1 MTTNNNNDLLLKHY
15 YDLGRKRNINPQT
28 LSDAIAKV
36 VKQHL
41 GYAYPNCK
49 IKVIIKPE
57 NNDFRIL
64 RTLITV
70 RDKEL
75 SDPFN
80 EISLTEAK
88 KADPTIGVGEYFDI
102 IFLLDELVKNNIR
115 LKIKIE
121 TLINSLPPESNE
133 DSLPYKDEEEGYD
146 TDMKTTNESKPKF
159 NNNSKDKSIK
169 LIPGCQTEEEIKD
182 ERGWTDF
189 TFRFFHLSPHKV
201 DGNTK
206 YYKEDTINKIEEN
219 KEDKKYKRY
228 LETIKDIDRMFKWAD
243 DTNMTKWEFLEAFVF
258 TIPVM
263 SKEDLLHYACSS
275 YNSYIDNPIGYEGM
289 WNEAES
295 YNKKYADPDKDSE
308 ERLASICLDYLRHI
322 QTPYVDILGKFSPK
336 RDGNKDDFHDKLKI
350 KVNLA
355 IKKVYP
361 WISIIDE
368 KSDK

>member
-1 MTTNNNNDLLLKHY
+1 MTTNNNDLLLMHY
-15 YDLGRKRNINPQT
+15 YDLGRKRNINPQK

-36 VKQHL
+36 VKQDL
-41 GYAYPNCK
+41 GYTYPNYNF
-49 IKVIIKPE
+49 KVIIKPE

-88 KADPTIGVGEYFDI
+88 KADPTIGVGENFDKI
-102 IFLLDELVKNNIR
+102 ILLDELVKNNIR
-115 LKIKIE
+115 LQIKIE
-121 TLINSLPPESNE
+121 TLINCLPPVCNE
-133 DSLPYKDEEEGYD
+133 DSLPYKDEEED
-146 TDMKTTNESKPKF
+146 HHTDRETTNESKPKF

-219 KEDKKYKRY
+219 KEDKNYKRY
-228 LETIKDIDRMFKWAD
+228 LETIKDVNEMFKRVD
-243 DTNMTKWEFLEAFVF
+243 DSTMTMWEFLEAFVF
-258 TIPVM
+258 TIPII
-263 SKEDLLHYACSS
+263 SKEDLLHDACSS
-275 YNSYIDNPIGYEGM
+275 FNSHIDKPIGYEG
-289 WNEAES
+289 WWDEAES
-295 YNKKYADPDKDSE
+295 YNTSYADPDNDSE
-308 ERLASICLDYLRHI
+308 EKLANICLNYLRHI
-322 QTPYVDILGKFSPK
+322 HTPYEDILRKFSPK
-336 RDGNKDDFHDKLKI
+336 KDGNYKDFHDKLKI

-361 WISIIDE
+361 WISKYDE
-368 KSDK
+368 